1 MQRFAFS
8 STLQR
13 MSVVTV
19 ARGGHTALAFIK
31 GSPEMV
37 ASLCLSETGQY
48 FIISNDNNNI

>member
-1 MQRFAFS
+1 
-8 STLQR
+8 

-19 ARGGHTALAFIK
+19 ARGGHLALAFIK

-48 FIISNDNNNI
+48 FSISNENDNV